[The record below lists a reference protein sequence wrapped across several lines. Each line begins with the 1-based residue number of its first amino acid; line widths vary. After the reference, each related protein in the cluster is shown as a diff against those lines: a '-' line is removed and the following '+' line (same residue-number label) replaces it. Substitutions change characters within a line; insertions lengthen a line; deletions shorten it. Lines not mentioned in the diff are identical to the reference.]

1 MTKLSGTI
9 LDGASQPEGPYA
21 ETGSRNSPDS
31 VRVLCVD
38 DDPRVVEGLSLHLR
52 KDYQVLTAL
61 SGTQALER
69 LKEAGGAAVVISD
82 MRMPGMDG
90 AALLKHVMHLY
101 PDATRILLTGEP
113 GRDSAVSAVNT
124 AHVFR
129 FLLKPCPPDQL
140 KAAVEDGVIQH
151 RLVIAERSVLK
162 ETLIGCIK
170 ALVDVLAITSPAAF
184 GRASRVKRLAMG
196 LAARLDC
203 QHFWQLEAAA
213 MLSQIGYLSLPE
225 ELAEKLHC
233 GEPLSPA
240 EQTLAGRVP
249 EVVNALLENIPRL
262 EPVIQIV
269 TALNWTDEQ
278 IARLGDGTIGLGARI
293 LGLVLEYDSL
303 TSRGGA
309 ASEAIQTLR
318 CRTARFGAELVEKFA
333 AYVGA
338 ATIGA
343 ELRELPLKAV
353 KPGMVIMQDVRTPR
367 GLLFVARGF
376 EVTNV
381 FLERIR
387 NFGQELLDR
396 PVKVLLHGQ
405 AGPAASR

>member
-1 MTKLSGTI
+1 M
-9 LDGASQPEGPYA
+9 
-21 ETGSRNSPDS
+21 NSPDS
-31 VRVLCVD
+31 MCVLCVD

-52 KDYQVLTAL
+52 KEYRVLTAL

-90 AALLKHVMHLY
+90 ATLLKQVMQVY

-129 FLLKPCPPDQL
+129 FLLKPCSPDQL

-184 GRASRVKRLAMG
+184 GRASRVKRLAME
-196 LAARLDC
+196 LADKLDC
-203 QHFWQLEAAA
+203 HHFWQLEAAA
-213 MLSQIGYLSLPE
+213 MLSQIGYLSVPE
-225 ELAEKLHC
+225 DLVEKLHC
-233 GEPLSPA
+233 GEALSPEERTQA
-240 EQTLAGRVP
+240 NRVP

-262 EPVIQIV
+262 EPVVQIV

-303 TSRGGA
+303 TSRGVAVGDA
-309 ASEAIQTLR
+309 MQVLR
-318 CRTARFGAELVEKFA
+318 CRTARYREELVERFA
-333 AYVGA
+333 AWVGA
-338 ATIGA
+338 ASTRA
-343 ELRELPLKAV
+343 QLCEVPLGAV

-387 NFGQELLDR
+387 NFGQDLLDR
-396 PVKVLLHGQ
+396 PVKVLLHSH
-405 AGPAASR
+405 PEAAPGR